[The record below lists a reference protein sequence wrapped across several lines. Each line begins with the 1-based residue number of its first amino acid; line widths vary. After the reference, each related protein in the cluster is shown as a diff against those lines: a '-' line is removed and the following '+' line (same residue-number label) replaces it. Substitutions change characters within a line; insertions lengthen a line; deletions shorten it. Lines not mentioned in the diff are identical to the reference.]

1 MKEQEND
8 FFVGYLPMPEG
19 LKPFYKWLAVVL
31 IVVAMG
37 FAYWVS
43 SSQQAVGNGQWLL
56 SEQKTYQ
63 GYLSHDPYPV
73 LHVRGDE
80 PETIIL
86 MSLGKHSSANL
97 TSSLDGK
104 EVTVTGIPIERG
116 GWKLLELRDTS
127 DVKILD
133 SNQAYEVVPELLGDV
148 TLSGEIMDSK
158 CFMGVM
164 KPGEGKVHRACAA
177 MCIAGGIPPMLVV
190 TQSDGNRYGY
200 ILIGPGGQTA
210 ADLVVEDVAVP
221 VTVFGQLER
230 RGDLTYLRI
239 AENGINRIQ

>member
-1 MKEQEND
+1 MNEQRKD

-31 IVVAMG
+31 IVVALG

-43 SSQQAVGNGQWLL
+43 SSQKAVGKGQWLL
-56 SEQKTYQ
+56 AEEKTYQ
-63 GYLSHDPYPV
+63 GYLSHNPYPV
-73 LHVRGDE
+73 LHVIGDQ

-86 MSLGKHSSANL
+86 MSRGKHSSANL
-97 TSSLDGK
+97 TSELDGN
-104 EVTVTGIPIERG
+104 EVTITGFPIERG
-116 GWKLLELRDTS
+116 GWKLLELRDMS
-127 DVKILD
+127 DVKVVNA
-133 SNQAYEVVPELLGDV
+133 NQAYAAVSEPLGEV
-148 TLSGEIMDSK
+148 TLSGEIIDSK

-190 TQSDGNRYGY
+190 NQSDGNRYGY
-200 ILIGPGGQTA
+200 ILIGPQGQA
-210 ADLVVEDVAVP
+210 AAELVLDDIAIP
-221 VTVFGQLER
+221 VSVFGHLER

-239 AENGINRIQ
+239 AENGINRI